1 MFFIASKFPVFF
13 IMFTLLPLP
22 FFMDGEGDVAVS
34 ASSLLCSF
42 VSDQSHDRN
51 RKRGT
56 LCKQIK
62 LFSESQFGRKDA
74 TWESF
79 KNTDR
84 FFTDTAV
91 VIRYL
96 CCFVVILYKWINS
109 LGSLLNFTIY
119 IYSCNF
125 PSMDTQFK

>member
-1 MFFIASKFPVFF
+1 MRDPYLRRHDGGHIKARVKSGTVFFIASKFPVFF

-34 ASSLLCSF
+34 VSSLLCSF

-62 LFSESQFGRKDA
+62 LFSEPQFGRKYA
-74 TWESF
+74 MWELF
-79 KNTDR
+79 KNT
-84 FFTDTAV
+84 
-91 VIRYL
+91 
-96 CCFVVILYKWINS
+96 S
-109 LGSLLNFTIY
+109 QIY
-119 IYSCNF
+119 VWC
-125 PSMDTQFK
+125 